1 MTPSVLSAALAGVGY
16 IAPAGVPVAVCAAL
30 AGQASQIPALLV
42 TGEPGTG
49 KSALALA
56 LARVCGA
63 ELVALQAHAWTDA
76 DELVLGVS
84 VPAAVA
90 GDAENVALPGALT
103 RALRASQAGPVVL
116 FLDELDKA
124 PERTEHLLLRFLQE
138 GLVTLPGGEEV
149 RRGPH
154 RLLVV
159 ATSNGTRDHGEAL
172 LRRCARVRVQF
183 LPEDQEISLLC
194 GWTGYSEVVVRV
206 MRKLA
211 HPVAERDG
219 QRLTAQE
226 LRSIMDGLAVCQTYE
241 NLADLLA
248 AYAARGTKGAAYL
261 RTRETLSLV
270 RGAWSTVIRNR
281 RELAALAA
289 R

>member
-1 MTPSVLSAALAGVGY
+1 MTPSTLSDVLADVGY
-16 IAPAGVPVAVCAAL
+16 VAPAGVSVAVCAAL
-30 AGQASQIPALLV
+30 SGQATQLPALLV

-56 LARVCGA
+56 LARVLEA
-63 ELVALQAHAWTDA
+63 KLIALQAHAWTDA

-138 GLVTLPGGEEV
+138 RLVTLPGGEEV
-149 RRGPH
+149 RAGPH
-154 RLLVV
+154 LLLVV
-159 ATSNGTRDHGEAL
+159 ATSNGTRSHGEAL
-172 LRRCARVRVQF
+172 LRRCARVRVGF
-183 LPEDQEISLLC
+183 LPEAQEVQLVC
-194 GWTGYSEVVVRV
+194 GWTGVSETVVRAV
-206 MRKLA
+206 RKLA

-226 LRSIMDGLAVCQTYE
+226 LRSCVDGLIVCDNYE
-241 NLADLLA
+241 HLADLLA
-248 AYAARGTKGAAYL
+248 AYAARGPKGAAYL
-261 RTRETLSLV
+261 KTRETLNLV
-270 RGAWSTVIRNR
+270 RGVWGTVIQDR
-281 RELAALAA
+281 RARAALAA
-289 R
+289 